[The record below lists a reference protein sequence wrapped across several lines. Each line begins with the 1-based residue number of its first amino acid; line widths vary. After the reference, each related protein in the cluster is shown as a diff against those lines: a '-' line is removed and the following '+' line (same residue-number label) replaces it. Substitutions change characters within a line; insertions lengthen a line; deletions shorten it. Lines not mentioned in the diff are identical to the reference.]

1 MERCGQQTLSGG
13 LRIKMPGAT
22 KLGWSWQNS
31 WFSIYS
37 SCDYLESARLEGTWR
52 QSRGSTPRW
61 QLLLRRRMVK
71 DEISVWPL
79 PIGDTDK
86 SCCYSALFKQSSP
99 AFDFVF
105 HSLSTPRS
113 AALFKLGHPLLAL
126 EDIAEALAAGYPQ
139 DLTYK
144 VKSEILSYRQIF
156 RPV

>member
-13 LRIKMPGAT
+13 LRIKMPCAT

-31 WFSIYS
+31 WFCIYS
-37 SCDYLESARLEGTWR
+37 SCDYLESARLEETWR

-61 QLLLRRRMVK
+61 QLLLRRRMDK
-71 DEISVWPL
+71 EEISVWPL
-79 PIGDTDK
+79 PIGDK
-86 SCCYSALFKQSSP
+86 LYRYSALFKQSSP

-105 HSLSTPRS
+105 HSLSMPRS